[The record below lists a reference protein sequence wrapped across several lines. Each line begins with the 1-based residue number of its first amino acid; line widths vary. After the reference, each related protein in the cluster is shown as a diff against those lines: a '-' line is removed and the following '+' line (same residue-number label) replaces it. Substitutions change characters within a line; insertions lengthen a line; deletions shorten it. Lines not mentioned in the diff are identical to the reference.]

1 MIKSTLCLAVLTAF
15 AAAGA
20 RAVDTAMPES
30 QPRAQDSRTGTS
42 AGPAA
47 PGQERQAD
55 KLASEFGIARDEID
69 GLRQRGLGWGEVR
82 HVLMLSRET
91 GKPAE
96 DLVKMH
102 EDGMSWG
109 DVAKKEGVKLDLS
122 GRPVKSGQR
131 ERGMMPAPT
140 DRSMSPGDRST
151 SPSGRDATGG
161 DRSPTGSDRGT
172 RGSER
177 PMEPGPGRT
186 R

>member
-30 QPRAQDSRTGTS
+30 QPRAQDSRTGT
-42 AGPAA
+42 AA

-102 EDGMSWG
+102 EDGMSWV
-109 DVAKKEGVKLDLS
+109 DIAKKEGVKLDLS

-140 DRSMSPGDRST
+140 DRSMSPGDR
-151 SPSGRDATGG
+151 
-161 DRSPTGSDRGT
+161 GT
-172 RGSER
+172 QGSER

>member
-1 MIKSTLCLAVLTAF
+1 MIKSTLCLAVLTVF

-30 QPRAQDSRTGTS
+30 QPRAEDSRTGTS
-42 AGPAA
+42 AKPAA

-69 GLRQRGLGWGEVR
+69 GLRQKGLGWGEMR

-91 GKPAE
+91 GKPTE

-109 DVAKKEGVKLDLS
+109 DIAKKEGVKLDVS

-131 ERGMMPAPT
+131 ERGMTPS
-140 DRSMSPGDRST
+140 DRSMSPSDRSL
-151 SPSGRDATGG
+151 SPSDRDATGG

-172 RGSER
+172 QGTGR
-177 PMEPGPGRT
+177 PMEPGSGRT